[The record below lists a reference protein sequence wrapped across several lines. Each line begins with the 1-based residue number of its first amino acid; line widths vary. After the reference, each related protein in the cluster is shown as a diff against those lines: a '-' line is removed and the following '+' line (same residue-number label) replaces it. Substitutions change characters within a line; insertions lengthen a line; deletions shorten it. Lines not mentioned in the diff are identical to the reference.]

1 ECLARLHHLQIDG
14 VTPKQVDYSVYID
27 PDTGVRGVMAMVD
40 IAELARGRHVVELH
54 WQPTL
59 REVEWK
65 RMRSDYRIPFWK

>member
-1 ECLARLHHLQIDG
+1 M
-14 VTPKQVDYSVYID
+14 
-27 PDTGVRGVMAMVD
+27 RGVMAMVD